1 MSEQDSTRSPW
12 GGRFKQKLDSVAQ
25 SYTRSLHLDRRLA
38 PYDLRGSQVHARMLA
53 QQGIISCEDRDS
65 ILQGLEQI
73 EEEIDSGRFP
83 FRDELED
90 IHMNIE
96 RRLQELIG
104 EPGGRLHT
112 GRSRNDQVALDLK
125 LFCLDTAS
133 SWQAWLL
140 ELQSCL
146 LARSRELRLELF
158 PAWTHLQSAQPLS
171 WAHYLLGY
179 CEMFKRDFRR
189 LGFYQELHS
198 ISPLGAGALAGSTL
212 PLDPEQTALELGFG
226 SSFSNSYDVVGDRDF
241 VVELLQIG
249 AQVMLH
255 FSRLAE
261 DFIYFSST
269 PVSWIELPD
278 SLCTGSSMM
287 PQKKNPDILELAR
300 GKAASVLGHV
310 TAVSVLIK
318 GLPSSYQRDLQQ
330 DKEHLFPAV
339 DIVIETLQILPAV
352 ARDFQIDSVRT
363 EAALSSGFL
372 MATDLAEYLVSRG
385 VTFRSAHE
393 QVGRMVAYCSEQ
405 GLTLE
410 QLSLEKIQEFAPGSD
425 PAVREVLQPRG
436 VLQRRVHKG
445 STGMESID
453 RQIRDWDDWIRE
465 HRDSAAFDD
474 EKQDIGPSISS
485 EGTDPG
491 DHEMREGRAAKP

>member
-1 MSEQDSTRSPW
+1 MSEQDSTKSPW

-38 PYDLRGSQVHARMLA
+38 HYDLRGSRAHAGMLA
-53 QQGIISCEDRDS
+53 QQEIISCEERDL

-83 FRDELED
+83 YRDELED

-96 RRLQELIG
+96 RRLQELVG

-133 SWQAWLL
+133 SWQAWIL
-140 ELQSCL
+140 ELHRFML
-146 LARSRELRLELF
+146 TRSRQLRSELF

-171 WAHYLLGY
+171 WAHYLLAY

-189 LGFYQELHS
+189 LGFYRELHS
-198 ISPLGAGALAGSTL
+198 SSPLGAGALAGSTL
-212 PLDPEQTALELGFG
+212 PLDPDQTARELGFS
-226 SSFSNSYDVVGDRDF
+226 SSFGNSYDVVGDRDF
-241 VVELLQIG
+241 VLELLQIG

-269 PVSWIELPD
+269 PVGWIELPD
-278 SLCTGSSMM
+278 ALCTGSSMM

-300 GKAASVLGHV
+300 GKTASVLGHV
-310 TAVSVLIK
+310 TALSVLIK

-339 DIVIETLQILPAV
+339 DIVTETLQILPLV
-352 ARDFQIDSVRT
+352 VRDFQIDGART
-363 EAALSSGFL
+363 EAALGSGFL
-372 MATDLAEYLVSRG
+372 MATDLAEYLVSKG
-385 VTFRSAHE
+385 VAFRAAHE
-393 QVGRMVAYCSEQ
+393 QVGRMVAYCLEQ

-410 QLSLEKIQEFAPGSD
+410 QLSLEKIKELAPSSNPD
-425 PAVREVLQPRG
+425 VHEVLQPRG
-436 VLQRRVHKG
+436 VLRRRLHKG
-445 STGMESID
+445 STGLESID
-453 RQIRDWDDWIRE
+453 RQIRDWDHWIQQ
-465 HRDSAAFDD
+465 HQNSAVLGD
-474 EKQDIGPSISS
+474 
-485 EGTDPG
+485 GTDLASR
-491 DHEMREGRAAKP
+491 ELKEGRAAKS

>member
-1 MSEQDSTRSPW
+1 MSEQDSTQSPW

-38 PYDLRGSQVHARMLA
+38 HYDLRGSRVHACMLA
-53 QQGIISCEDRDS
+53 QQGIISCEDRDL
-65 ILQGLEQI
+65 ILHGLGQI

-83 FRDELED
+83 YRDELED

-96 RRLQELIG
+96 RRLQELVG

-133 SWQAWLL
+133 SWQASVL
-140 ELQSCL
+140 EFHRCL
-146 LARSRELRLELF
+146 LTRSRQLRSELF

-171 WAHYLLGY
+171 WAHYLLAY

-189 LGFYQELHS
+189 LGFYRELHS
-198 ISPLGAGALAGSTL
+198 DSPLGAGALAGSTL
-212 PLDPEQTALELGFG
+212 PLDPERTARELGFG
-226 SSFSNSYDVVGDRDF
+226 SSFGNSYDVVGDRDF

-269 PVSWIELPD
+269 PVGWIELPD
-278 SLCTGSSMM
+278 ALCTGSSMM

-300 GKAASVLGHV
+300 GKTASVLGHV
-310 TAVSVLIK
+310 TALSVLVK

-339 DIVIETLQILPAV
+339 DIVTETLQILPV
-352 ARDFQIDSVRT
+352 VVRDFQIDSART
-363 EAALSSGFL
+363 EAALGSGFL
-372 MATDLAEYLVSRG
+372 MATDLAEYLVSKG
-385 VTFRSAHE
+385 VAFRSAHE
-393 QVGRMVAYCSEQ
+393 QVGRMVAYCSDQ
-405 GLTLE
+405 GLALE
-410 QLSLEKIQEFAPGSD
+410 QLSLEKIQELAPSSD
-425 PAVREVLQPRG
+425 PDIREVLQPRG
-436 VLQRRVHKG
+436 VLRRRVHKG
-445 STGMESID
+445 STGLESID
-453 RQIRDWDDWIRE
+453 RQIRDWEQWIQQ
-465 HRDSAAFDD
+465 HQDSAVLGD
-474 EKQDIGPSISS
+474 EMGVGSAAPSD
-485 EGTDPG
+485 GTDL
-491 DHEMREGRAAKP
+491 ESRELKEGRAAKS